1 MPERKDQVSRH
12 NKVEEVSK
20 ILHTMDMEQV
30 NEVADH
36 INLRREYLS
45 SKMKNNFRVGQKVFI
60 NGRHGVLTEAKV
72 EKIKRKRILVRTI
85 DGTGWNC
92 SPSVLKTEAVN
103 A

>member
-1 MPERKDQVSRH
+1 MSRH

-30 NEVADH
+30 NEVFDH
-36 INLRREYLS
+36 IRLRREYLS
-45 SKMKNNFRVGQKVFI
+45 SKMKNDFRVGQKVFI
-60 NGRHGVLTEAKV
+60 NGRHGVLTEAKI

>member
-1 MPERKDQVSRH
+1 MSRH
-12 NKVEEVSK
+12 NMSRYNKVLEVSK

-36 INLRREYLS
+36 IKVRREYLS
-45 SKMKNNFRVGQKVFI
+45 SKMKNDFRVGQKVFI

-92 SPSVLKTEAVN
+92 SPSVLRTEAVN

>member
-1 MPERKDQVSRH
+1 MSRY
-12 NKVEEVSK
+12 NKVDEISK

-60 NGRHGVLTEAKV
+60 TSRRGVLTEAKV

-92 SPSVLKTEAVN
+92 SPQVLKTEAVN

>member
-1 MPERKDQVSRH
+1 MSRHNMSRH
-12 NKVEEVSK
+12 NKVLEVSK

-36 INLRREYLS
+36 IKVRREYLS
-45 SKMKNNFRVGQKVFI
+45 SKMKNDFRVGQKVFI

-92 SPSVLKTEAVN
+92 SPQVLKTEAVN